1 MARLRVLY
9 RDVDRTPYLFTLRRC
24 ARRLGL
30 EIDLLSASARD
41 PEWSER
47 LEREE
52 VDVISDN
59 YWRLQLDR
67 ARGVPY
73 VAIATAS
80 DVFPEKLFVH
90 PSVQSL
96 DDLRGKRFAV
106 RPAGPQLLFPR
117 LWLKDHGLIG
127 DVEQVVYPESETGRW
142 GHWKPV
148 AAGGC
153 HACFITDLY
162 VDAPR
167 QAGLKELPV
176 ERYPYADGYI
186 TFTTTEG
193 IVERK
198 REALQLLVNAAFAA
212 SRLFTTDAASAL
224 AVMREESWELLREH
238 FELPDERSLAAVY
251 ARLVEG
257 FSAIPVPTAEG
268 IHNAHR
274 LQMGQSSEIDEFNP
288 LLMWDFSFARAA
300 LKAGYQKAT
309 RAV

>member
-1 MARLRVLY
+1 MASLRVLY

-24 ARRLGL
+24 ARNLGL

-52 VDVISDN
+52 VDLISDN
-59 YWRLQLDR
+59 YWRLQLER

-80 DVFPEKLFVH
+80 NVFPEKLFVH
-90 PSVQSL
+90 PTVQSL
-96 DDLRGKRFAV
+96 EDLRGKRFAI
-106 RPAGPQLLFPR
+106 RSAGPQLLFPR
-117 LWLKDHGLIG
+117 LWLKDHGLAD
-127 DVEQVVYPESETGRW
+127 DVEQDVCSENEVGRW
-142 GHWKPV
+142 GHWKKV
-148 AAGGC
+148 AAGEC

-167 QAGLKELPV
+167 GAGLKELPYA
-176 ERYPYADGYI
+176 RYPYADGYI

-193 IVERK
+193 IAERK
-198 REALQLLVNAAFAA
+198 REALQLLVNAAFEA
-212 SRLFTTDAASAL
+212 SRLFTSDAAAVI
-224 AVMREESWELLREH
+224 AVMREESLPLLREH
-238 FELPDERSLAAVY
+238 FDLPDERSLEAIY

-257 FSAIPVPTAEG
+257 FSAVPVPTAEG

-274 LQMGQSSEIDEFNP
+274 LQMGESPEIDAFNP

-300 LKAGYQKAT
+300 LKTLKQ
-309 RAV
+309 